1 MYVAYFLC
9 DTCGHRWK
17 TYYGKVNIPE
27 LGDTV

>member
-17 TYYGKVNIPE
+17 TYYGKIKMLE
-27 LGDTV
+27 LGDT